1 MKFLQILTSLVGL
14 LVLIG
19 IANVIKTADTVDASL
34 AIAKQINLPLYLM
47 WFVGLGLALLM
58 SAWKSPA
65 DKE

>member
-47 WFVGLGLALLM
+47 WFVGLGLVLLM
-58 SAWKSPA
+58 SSWKSPA